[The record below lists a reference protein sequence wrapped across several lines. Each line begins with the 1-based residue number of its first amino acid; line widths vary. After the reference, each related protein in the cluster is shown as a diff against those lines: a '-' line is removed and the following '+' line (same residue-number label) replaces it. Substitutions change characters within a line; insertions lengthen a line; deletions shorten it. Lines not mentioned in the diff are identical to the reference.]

1 MRKIRVL
8 IAVLLFVPLTFQSC
22 QDDIK
27 DLDDPRDGI
36 VDKTWRV
43 TDNTPFGSNAYDV
56 HITKHATD
64 KTKILFSNFH
74 GYETTE
80 KLEATF
86 SVSGTQKAIK
96 IAKQTLDGVYTF
108 EGEGSVGDT
117 GETMT
122 LNYEVT
128 EDGETP
134 VEVVAEYGKP
144 YVKKRNRVVALK

>member
-43 TDNTPFGSNAYDV
+43 TDNTPFGSNGYDV

-64 KTKILFSNFH
+64 KTKVLFSNFH
-74 GYETTE
+74 GLSTTE

-86 SVSGTQKAIK
+86 SVSGAQKAIK
-96 IAKQTLDGVYTF
+96 IENQTLDGVYTF
-108 EGEGSVGDT
+108 EGSGSVGDT

-122 LNYEVT
+122 LNYDIT
-128 EDGETP
+128 EDGETT
-134 VEVVAEYGKP
+134 EVVADYGKP
-144 YVKKRNRVVALK
+144 TVKKKNRIVALK